1 MNATTISNNRPTHQI
16 RIGSIKAAIWLNS
29 SQSGDFHSV
38 TFERLYK
45 DGEEWKS
52 TPSFGR
58 DDLLIM
64 AKVADKAHDWIF
76 SQRQI
81 TA

>member
-1 MNATTISNNRPTHQI
+1 MNTTTNANQPVHQI
-16 RIGSIKAAIWLNS
+16 RIGPIKVAIWKNS
-29 SQSGDFHSV
+29 CQAGDFYNA

-52 TPSFGR
+52 TSTFGR
-58 DDLLIM
+58 DDLLVL
-64 AKVADKAHDWIF
+64 AKLADKVHDWIF